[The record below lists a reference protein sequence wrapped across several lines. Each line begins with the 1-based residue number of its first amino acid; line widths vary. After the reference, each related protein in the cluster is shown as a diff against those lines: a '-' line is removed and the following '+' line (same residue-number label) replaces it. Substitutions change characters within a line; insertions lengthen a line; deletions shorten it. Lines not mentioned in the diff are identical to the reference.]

1 MYGLPSRVSLS
12 FLEGRTLLQVCIG
25 LHDLILNFD
34 GDTTITVCSS
44 IGYSTMCGEVTHYVD
59 FRQSANLLCMLLG
72 KSILVARNGGGG
84 TMALEVVNESTL
96 YLYDDSADYE
106 SYMIKHGDQ
115 LIVV

>member
-1 MYGLPSRVSLS
+1 
-12 FLEGRTLLQVCIG
+12 
-25 LHDLILNFD
+25 
-34 GDTTITVCSS
+34 
-44 IGYSTMCGEVTHYVD
+44 
-59 FRQSANLLCMLLG
+59 MLLG

-84 TMALEVVNESTL
+84 TMALEFVNESTL